1 MSASNQQPI
10 GSGFGAKS
18 SASDV
23 MANVDLSGKI
33 AVVTGGHSG
42 IGIET
47 TRALVDAGATVI
59 VPARNRDQAKKALA
73 DNSIEATVA
82 TMDLANLASVQEFAA
97 EVGDKHG
104 HVDLLINNAGVM
116 ACPETRIGPGWE
128 MQFAVN
134 HIGHF
139 VLTNELT
146 PYLKHAGAARVVC
159 LSSIAHRRGGII
171 WDDIHFTNNPYDKW
185 RAYAQAKTA
194 NALFALELN
203 RRLSADGVNAFSV
216 HPGGIFTPLQRH
228 LPKEEMIALGW
239 LGEDGEIS
247 DAAKAMF
254 KTPAQGCATTL
265 WCATSPRLDE
275 RGGEYCEDCDIAML
289 SMETSPRWGSV
300 ESWACDDEQAARLW
314 TATEEMVAAA

>member
-314 TATEEMVAAA
+314 TVTEEMVAAA